1 MRLRNSGDNL
11 EEFAFILYNV
21 MLPIAIIVLLGY
33 IVQIRLQ
40 LDRGT
45 LGKMMINYIMPIF
58 IFMNLYESDIDF
70 SLLLYIMFFLF
81 IFFCFVCVSIFL
93 PIMLI

>member
-1 MRLRNSGDNL
+1 MRLRNSGDDL

-33 IVQIRLQ
+33 FVQIRLQ

-45 LGKMMINYIMPIF
+45 LGKMMIN
-58 IFMNLYESDIDF
+58 
-70 SLLLYIMFFLF
+70 
-81 IFFCFVCVSIFL
+81 
-93 PIMLI
+93 